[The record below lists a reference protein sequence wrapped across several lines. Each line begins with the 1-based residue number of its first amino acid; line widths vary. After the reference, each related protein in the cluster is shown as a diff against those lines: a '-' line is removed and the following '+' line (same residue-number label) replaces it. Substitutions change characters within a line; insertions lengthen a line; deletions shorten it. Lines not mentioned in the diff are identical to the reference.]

1 MEKEKLKFALVG
13 CGYIGKRHAEVLL
26 QHPGCELVAIVD
38 KDKEAIAGFE
48 SFKLPAFQSLQDCVS
63 QMETDVVIIATPN
76 GTHSQLAIEAL
87 QNHKH
92 VLIEKPMALKRSD
105 AETIIKKAG
114 EVNKKVMVV
123 VQNRFSPVSKW
134 LKEIADAKILG
145 KIFLVEAN
153 CFWNR
158 DERYYK
164 KGSWHGTSDLDGG
177 TLFTQF
183 SHFIDSLYWLFGDIK
198 NISSRFYHF
207 RHQHLTSFEDT
218 GIIHFEFENGGSGC
232 FHFSTA
238 SWDKNVESSFT
249 ILAENGSIK
258 VSGQYMDKID
268 FFHVKDHTL
277 TQQISEQAGKTNHHY
292 QVIDAMVK
300 AVKNNYTTN
309 AMDALHTVDIIE
321 RMYEAGSQKNRS

>member
-26 QHPGCELVAIVD
+26 QHPECELVALID
-38 KDKEAIAGFE
+38 NDQKAIAAFD
-48 SFKLPAFQSLQDCVS
+48 SFKLPAFQSLQDCLS
-63 QMETDVVIIATPN
+63 QIETDVVIIATPN

-105 AETIIKKAG
+105 AENIIKKAD
-114 EVNKKVMVV
+114 EVNKQVMVV
-123 VQNRFSPVSKW
+123 LQNRFSPVSNW
-134 LKEIADAKILG
+134 LKKITDSNALG
-145 KIFLVEAN
+145 KIFFVEVN

-164 KGSWHGTSDLDGG
+164 KDSWHGTADLDGG

-183 SHFIDSLYWLFGDIK
+183 SHFIDSLYWLFGDVT
-198 NISSRFYHF
+198 NISSRFYNF
-207 RHQHLTSFEDT
+207 RHPHLASFEDT
-218 GIIHFEFENGGSGC
+218 GIIHFEFKRGGSGC

-238 SWDKNVESSFT
+238 AWDKNVESSLT

-277 TQQISEQAGKTNHHY
+277 IQPNSDQAGKANNHYH
-292 QVIDAMVK
+292 VIDAMVS
-300 AVKNNYTTN
+300 AVKNNSNTN

-321 RMYEAGSQKNRS
+321 RMYEAGSQIIRS